1 MTEILKDCFHKLNIN
16 ITDFQIRQ
24 FEAYYEFLISCNKKI
39 NLTAITDKA
48 DVAVKHFA
56 DSASL
61 LCAVNIKEG
70 AKVIDVG
77 TGAGFP
83 GVVLKIMRPDIEI
96 TLLDSL
102 NKRIAF
108 LKELCLLLN
117 IEARCIHAR
126 AEDAAKKAELRE
138 SFDIASSRAVANL
151 RTLSEYCLPFV
162 KVGGVFAPLKGPSAD
177 SEVCEAVNAVKILGG
192 SEAKIKEISIA
203 DFSHKI
209 VLIDKISKTPSKYPR
224 NGAKPLNNPLK

>member
-126 AEDAAKKAELRE
+126 AEDAAK
-138 SFDIASSRAVANL
+138 
-151 RTLSEYCLPFV
+151 
-162 KVGGVFAPLKGPSAD
+162 
-177 SEVCEAVNAVKILGG
+177 
-192 SEAKIKEISIA
+192 
-203 DFSHKI
+203 
-209 VLIDKISKTPSKYPR
+209 
-224 NGAKPLNNPLK
+224 